1 MMLVIGIPFWMAAI
15 VGTLIQGRSIR
26 SLVSPLRPFRWV
38 LAGKSVL
45 LVSSLTII
53 IAVIPIPGMSHLTPN
68 LEFTGLRLE
77 HALWLMPLLLFT
89 LVQTSGEDA
98 FFKGYL
104 LRQLGAVI
112 RISWIAPM
120 FVVVVFVILHVG
132 NPDMKDNL
140 WMLIPM
146 FVVNELLAIYLLMRS
161 GGMEIPLVLH
171 WLNNVYIFLFVA
183 ERGTQ
188 SNDLTL
194 WVYERFED
202 EAINRANDIL
212 SMAVTLIFAG
222 LLLLAFCW
230 RRSPFYVPPMAE

>member
-1 MMLVIGIPFWMAAI
+1 MPTTPPQLALMMLVGGISFWIAAI
-15 VGTLIQGRSIR
+15 VGTLIPGRSIW
-26 SLVSPLRPFRWV
+26 SLVSPLGLPLG

-89 LVQTSGEDA
+89 LVQTSGENP

-104 LRQLGAVI
+104 HYLIGCGYTHLLDRTLVCGSCV
-112 RISWIAPM
+112 RYPSLP
-120 FVVVVFVILHVG
+120 G

-140 WMLIPM
+140 WMIIPM
-146 FVVNELLAIYLLMRS
+146 FVVTHELLAIYLLMRS

-171 WLNNVYIFLFVA
+171 
-183 ERGTQ
+183 
-188 SNDLTL
+188 
-194 WVYERFED
+194 
-202 EAINRANDIL
+202 
-212 SMAVTLIFAG
+212 
-222 LLLLAFCW
+222 
-230 RRSPFYVPPMAE
+230 